1 MAEGKVSAYVLA
13 RGAVNELLGPI
24 QELWRH
30 EALRRVPIL
39 FNLTDAQLLQLAKC
53 MAPRSL
59 AAGDIVFRQGDAGAE
74 PPSAWCLVMFGHPD
88 NASRSSHLYDAMQRL
103 VPALLCL
110 RVRGRTHLCPV
121 QPLTGGVQW
130 SRQQDSAA

>member
-1 MAEGKVSAYVLA
+1 MATGKVSAYVLT

-59 AAGDIVFRQGDAGAE
+59 AAGDIVFRQGDAGAA
-74 PPSAWCLVMFGHPD
+74 PQVHGALVMLGHPD
-88 NASRSSHLYDAMQRL
+88 NVSRKSH
-103 VPALLCL
+103 
-110 RVRGRTHLCPV
+110 
-121 QPLTGGVQW
+121 
-130 SRQQDSAA
+130 

>member
-1 MAEGKVSAYVLA
+1 MSAYVLA

-74 PPSAWCLVMFGHPD
+74 PPSAWCLVICSVTLTMLRGVHIYTMLCRGLCQLCCACVFVAGHT
-88 NASRSSHLYDAMQRL
+88 S
-103 VPALLCL
+103 VLCS
-110 RVRGRTHLCPV
+110 P
-121 QPLTGGVQW
+121 
-130 SRQQDSAA
+130 